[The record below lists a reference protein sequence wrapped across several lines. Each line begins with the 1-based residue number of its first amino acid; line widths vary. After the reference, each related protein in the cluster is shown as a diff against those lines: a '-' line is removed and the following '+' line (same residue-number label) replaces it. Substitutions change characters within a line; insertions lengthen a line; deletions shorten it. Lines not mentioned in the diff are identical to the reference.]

1 MSEKQE
7 RSEKRSSRERS
18 EKSQRS
24 QRKDYSQKKEEQKF
38 IIPDSMKME
47 NIPKED
53 LSAFEEGT
61 DFIFLMQKLKQIIL
75 NKETDWTFHLAVIN
89 YLRRLLKFEIDI
101 FNQFLYGCKLY
112 PKIIEL
118 INSIRSILAK
128 NALILVNEMFSEMV
142 PEYDEKKNKAPVI
155 TFIKDIIPTLIMKAN
170 GNQSFIRTEAKTC
183 LESLI
188 NNMKYGDTLVFLIQ
202 AMNSKKNQDIDLAYN
217 LAVKLCNN
225 LTKEYLEEF
234 PLFND
239 LMKVCANI
247 YELKKDIYVKKIIA
261 LIKLIKDKITENDFN
276 IKLEKCQKKERDI
289 IKKALDPNI
298 NNKPKMKNSTSSEFQ
313 NFLKK
318 SKDNL
323 KNKPNKLKRNATT
336 SVLVVKNRTENSAKK
351 NKIF

>member
-1 MSEKQE
+1 MSMEKSEKKYRNE
-7 RSEKRSSRERS
+7 RSEKSQ
-18 EKSQRS
+18 KSQRS
-24 QRKDYSQKKEEQKF
+24 QRKDYSQKKEEIKF

-47 NIPKED
+47 NIPKEE

-61 DFIFLMQKLKQIIL
+61 DFVFLMQKLKQIIL
-75 NKETDWTFHLAVIN
+75 NKDTDWTYHLAVIN

-101 FNQFLYGCKLY
+101 FNQFLYGLKLY

-128 NALILVNEMFSEMV
+128 NALILVNEIFGEWI

-155 TFIKDIIPTLIMKAN
+155 TFIKEIIPTLIMKAN
-170 GNQSFIRTEAKTC
+170 CNQSFIRTEANVC

-188 NNMKYGDTLVFLIQ
+188 TNMKYGDTLVFLIQ
-202 AMNSKKNQDIDLAYN
+202 AMNTKKNQDIELAYN

-225 LTKEYLEEF
+225 LTKEYLGES

-247 YELKKDIYVKKIIA
+247 YELKKDIYVKKIIV
-261 LIKLIKDKITENDFN
+261 LIKLIKDKITETEFN
-276 IKLEKCQKKERDI
+276 PKLEKCQKKERDI

-298 NNKPKMKNSTSSEFQ
+298 NNKPRMKNSTSSEFQ

-323 KNKPNKLKRNATT
+323 KNKPIKMKRNATT
-336 SVLVVKNRTENSAKK
+336 SVLVVRNRTESSAKK
-351 NKIF
+351 NKI

>member
-18 EKSQRS
+18 DKSQRS

-38 IIPDSMKME
+38 IIPDSMKIE

-53 LSAFEEGT
+53 LSGFEEGT

-101 FNQFLYGCKLY
+101 FNQFLYGSKLY

-225 LTKEYLEEF
+225 LTKEYLEDF

-276 IKLEKCQKKERDI
+276 TKLEKCQKKERDI

-336 SVLVVKNRTENSAKK
+336 SVLVVKNRMENSAKK